1 MPTQALNFTT
11 SADESEEL
19 ARAEVYGLLA
29 LLFHAPPSE
38 ALYGQLRVAVTEAP
52 VPGAFLER
60 SWSDVI
66 AAARRLEL
74 AEVAD
79 EYAALFLGIGRPEV
93 FLYGSFHIAGKL
105 NEKPLV
111 ALRSELQALG
121 LERPETVAE
130 PEDHLA
136 ALCEVMRWLIA
147 GDDAGVS
154 NLATQQRFYNAH
166 LRSWVDALCDA
177 VEGHPR
183 ADFYRAL
190 AAFARDFFA
199 VEAQG
204 LDLLEPDPMSN
215 LSRS

>member
-1 MPTQALNFTT
+1 MPTQALNFTST
-11 SADESEEL
+11 ADDSEEL
-19 ARAEVYGLLA
+19 ARAEIYRLLA
-29 LLFHAPPSE
+29 TLFYAPPSE

-52 VPGAFLER
+52 ARGAFLER
-60 SWSDVI
+60 SWGDVV
-66 AAARRLEL
+66 AAARRLDL

-111 ALRSELQALG
+111 ELRRDLQALG

-130 PEDHLA
+130 TEDHIA
-136 ALCEVMRWLIA
+136 ALCEVMRYLIA

-154 NLATQQRFYNAH
+154 NLANQQRFYNAH
-166 LRSWVDALCDA
+166 LRSWVEALCDVLA
-177 VEGHPR
+177 AHPQ

-204 LDLLEPDPMSN
+204 LDLLETDSMSN
-215 LSRS
+215 LSRT